1 MQTCQKTSLQFFL
14 KYKVG
19 VLQNTRIAKRQKDAK
34 PVCSFVILQNFSFL
48 IASILSCFTPLQ
60 FCGEIRAPPILF
72 LQSPNNILLQQCKWA
87 LRSAGHAGKNT
98 LFTVFTSCK
107 PSNKSLVEHIA
118 PHGQHSQRSKITP
131 HNCPKYITEVMGFCD
146 VPKYTHQWLGSIN
159 PMEQPHFIVIVMTK
173 PCKLFFDQIPVN

>member
-14 KYKVG
+14 NYKVG

-98 LFTVFTSCK
+98 LFTVLLVANPQTS
-107 PSNKSLVEHIA
+107 PLLSILPPMGSTHNDLKSPPTIA
-118 PHGQHSQRSKITP
+118 
-131 HNCPKYITEVMGFCD
+131 
-146 VPKYTHQWLGSIN
+146 LSI
-159 PMEQPHFIVIVMTK
+159 
-173 PCKLFFDQIPVN
+173 

>member
-1 MQTCQKTSLQFFL
+1 MMQTCQKTSLQFFL

-118 PHGQHSQRSKITP
+118 PHGSTHNDLKSPPTIARSI
-131 HNCPKYITEVMGFCD
+131 
-146 VPKYTHQWLGSIN
+146 
-159 PMEQPHFIVIVMTK
+159 
-173 PCKLFFDQIPVN
+173 